1 MDDVTRFGRG
11 QVAGVPFS
19 WRLGCRGHPGPVD
32 AWRLLVEQAIRTDGH
47 LLDASGLLGV
57 PGRAALRSGGA
68 EGVTILEPSA
78 AGLHA
83 LEHDLEGEDLTLA
96 GRVSVLAGLPW
107 EAEPGAYDGVL
118 LAPPAERGT
127 ARVHAELASAA
138 QALKPDGVAWVL
150 LDRDRGAKRY
160 ARDARTWFADVAVTS
175 RAGTARL
182 VRLASPIGAAPVD
195 PWIEVADPR
204 PLEGGPWFALPGTW
218 SPDAVDPGTRLLLTA
233 LASHDVLAAGQR
245 VLDLG
250 CGWGPLTVAAQAAG
264 AHVTAIDDDL
274 AAVRSCARNAPTAT
288 VQHADVVHAAD
299 VDALSS
305 RFDVVLVNPPFHV
318 GKGVRMALG
327 ATFVRAALAATSSR
341 GGAWIVANEALDYER
356 VARGA
361 GGDAREV
368 IRRHRFKVLHLS
380 PTTLER

>member
-1 MDDVTRFGRG
+1 M
-11 QVAGVPFS
+11 
-19 WRLGCRGHPGPVD
+19 D
-32 AWRLLVEQAIRTDGH
+32 AWRLLVEQALRTEGY

-57 PGRAALRSGGA
+57 PGRAALRSGCA
-68 EGVTILEPSA
+68 EWVTILEPSA

-83 LEHDLEGEDLTLA
+83 LEHDLAGEDRALA
-96 GRVSVLAGLPW
+96 GRLSVLAGLPW

-127 ARVHAELASAA
+127 ARVHAELAAAA
-138 QALKPDGVAWVL
+138 QALKPGGVAWVL

-160 ARDARTWFADVAVTS
+160 ARDARNWFADVEVTA
-175 RAGTARL
+175 REGTARL
-182 VRLASPIGAAPVD
+182 VRLASPIEAAAID
-195 PWIEVADPR
+195 PWTEVVDPR

-250 CGWGPLTVAAQAAG
+250 CGWGPLTVAAQAAD

-274 AAVRSCARNAPTAT
+274 AAVRSCARNVPTAT
-288 VQHADVVHAAD
+288 VHHADVVHAAD
-299 VDALSS
+299 VEALAS

-318 GKGVRMALG
+318 GKGVRMTLG
-327 ATFVRAALAATSSR
+327 ATFVRAALEATTP
-341 GGAWIVANEALDYER
+341 GGSVWLVANEMLAYER
-356 VARGA
+356 TVREA
-361 GGDAREV
+361 GSLPHEV
-368 IRRHRFKVLHLS
+368 VRADRFKVLS
-380 PTTLER
+380 FRRAGS